1 MYLFLIFSFVT
12 LKDDKENFQSNPRCR
27 LINPAKSEI
36 GKVSKLFIEN
46 INTKVWEI
54 SSVNQGRDTDSLVT
68 WFENRKN

>member
-46 INTKVWEI
+46 INTKV
-54 SSVNQGRDTDSLVT
+54 
-68 WFENRKN
+68 